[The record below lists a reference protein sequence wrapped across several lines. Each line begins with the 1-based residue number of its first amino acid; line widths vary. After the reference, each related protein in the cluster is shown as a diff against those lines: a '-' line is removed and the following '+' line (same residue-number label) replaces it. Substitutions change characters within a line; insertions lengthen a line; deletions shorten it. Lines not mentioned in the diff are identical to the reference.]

1 MNKTFAAAVL
11 AATLLTFGAAKPD
24 GISGV
29 RPGATLLSRVTV
41 INRTNKC
48 AWITIYT
55 STTLDTTW
63 HKLSSPDA
71 SRPQWLR
78 PGETRIS
85 PVNDEQV
92 KVLAEVKEHADCT
105 GGTIRETYDIRKVG
119 HQNVANRTAI
129 LMPSA
134 EGYNLWFQ

>member
-1 MNKTFAAAVL
+1 MNKTFAVAVL
-11 AATLLTFGAAKPD
+11 AATLLSLVAAKPD
-24 GISGV
+24 AKPHVGT
-29 RPGATLLSRVTV
+29 TLLYQVTV

-48 AWITIYT
+48 AWITIYK
-55 STTLDTTW
+55 STALDTTW

-71 SRPQWLR
+71 SRPQWLK
-78 PGETRIS
+78 PGETRVS
-85 PVNDEQV
+85 PVNAEQV

-105 GGTIRETYDIRKVG
+105 GGTIRETYDIRKIG
-119 HQNVANRTAI
+119 WENVENRTAI